1 MNPKMTKR
9 WIIQPQDPQL
19 QKSISDA
26 LGIHPIIAQLLIN
39 RQITSVAQAK
49 IFLSADMASLN
60 NPFLLT
66 DMDRAVAR
74 IEQAQKKSEKIL
86 IYGDYDVDGVT
97 SSALL
102 RRLFNHL
109 GIQTINY
116 IPHRMEEGYGL
127 NQEVAEFAKSQGIHL
142 LITVDCGIN
151 AFASHR
157 SHQCRRY

>member
-1 MNPKMTKR
+1 
-9 WIIQPQDPQL
+9 
-19 QKSISDA
+19 
-26 LGIHPIIAQLLIN
+26 LIN

-49 IFLSADMASLN
+49 MFLLADMASLY

-127 NQEVAEFAKSQGIHL
+127 NQEVAEFANPKGYICL
-142 LITVDCGIN
+142 LPLIAASMPLPIEAIN
-151 AFASHR
+151 AAGIDVIVIDHHEPDGDKASTGIGR
-157 SHQCRRY
+157 D